1 MYEIE
6 TTPNFERNIERCAKR
21 GMNLDLL
28 FDAVAI
34 LSEKG
39 NLPAKY
45 KQHKLKGKYKGLY
58 ECHIQDDWLLIW
70 KKEKNRMVLI
80 MTNTGTHA
88 ELFKK

>member
-6 TTPNFERNIERCAKR
+6 TTPNFERNLEQCAKR
-21 GMNLDLL
+21 GLNMELL
-28 FDAVAI
+28 FDAVKI

-39 NLPAKY
+39 NLPVKY

-70 KKEKNRMVLI
+70 KKEKARMVLI

-88 ELFKK
+88 ERFKR

>member
-6 TTPNFERNIERCAKR
+6 TTPNFERNLERCAKR
-21 GMNLDLL
+21 GMNLQLL
-28 FDAVAI
+28 FDAVKI

-39 NLPAKY
+39 TLPAKY
-45 KQHKLKGKYKGLY
+45 RPHKLKGKYKGLY
-58 ECHIQDDWLLIW
+58 ECHIQDDWLLVW
-70 KKEKNRMVLI
+70 KKIKNKMVLI

>member
-6 TTPNFERNIERCAKR
+6 TTPNFEKNIERCAKR
-21 GMNLDLL
+21 GMNLELL

-45 KQHKLKGKYKGLY
+45 KQHKLNNFL
-58 ECHIQDDWLLIW
+58 Q
-70 KKEKNRMVLI
+70 
-80 MTNTGTHA
+80 
-88 ELFKK
+88 

>member
-1 MYEIE
+1 MYKIE
-6 TTPNFERNIERCAKR
+6 TTHNFERNLKQCAKR
-21 GMNLDLL
+21 GMDLKLL
-28 FDAVAI
+28 FDVVEI

-39 NLPAKY
+39 TLPTQY
-45 KQHKLKGKYKGLY
+45 KQHKLKGKYKGLF